1 MYSHF
6 STQQL
11 PNGNAQ
17 RFTLDVPKGDV
28 QTGEG
33 AHEDLTTTVEP
44 MSIGRLV
51 NIFNVGGI
59 PTDESLSKIDKR
71 AFDGFRMP
79 LECSFT
85 PSDDALERTI
95 EPNCSPALSPGLPW
109 KFRRGQ
115 IATAVELERSR
126 SW

>member
-17 RFTLDVPKGDV
+17 RFTLDIPKGDV
-28 QTGEG
+28 QPGEG
-33 AHEDLTTTVEP
+33 AHKDLTTTVEP

-51 NIFNVGGI
+51 DIFNVGGI
-59 PTDESLSKIDKR
+59 PTDESFSEIDKR

-79 LECSFT
+79 LERSFS
-85 PSDDALERTI
+85 PSDNALEDRSQSSY
-95 EPNCSPALSPGLPW
+95 SPSLSAGLPW
-109 KFRRGQ
+109 RFRHGR
-115 IATAVELERSR
+115 IATAVELGRSR